1 MEGVFDCCEL
11 ARQRSWCAPATL
23 AHSSTHMAVANNVKE
38 ANDVGSTGEV
48 LQNLDLALDLLLLD
62 GLEDLDDAL
71 LVRGEVDRLE
81 DLRGWVSSKRKS
93 TAGRTTR
100 S

>member
-1 MEGVFDCCEL
+1 
-11 ARQRSWCAPATL
+11 
-23 AHSSTHMAVANNVKE
+23 MAVANNVKE